1 MCSIEVVSSPSP
13 WVFKFGREVVEGTWA
28 SRGVLHGPFSPEGE
42 RHPAPT
48 LFPGIKSLTVYWS
61 FRQHWEMLA
70 GKSTPFRK
78 RLWSRA
84 CHHAQT
90 STISAT
96 LLHLQGLLL
105 AS

>member
-1 MCSIEVVSSPSP
+1 MCLIEVVSSPSP

-70 GKSTPFRK
+70 GKSR
-78 RLWSRA
+78 
-84 CHHAQT
+84 
-90 STISAT
+90 
-96 LLHLQGLLL
+96 LHLENVSGAAPVTTPRLPPLVPPYCI
-105 AS
+105 SRGSY